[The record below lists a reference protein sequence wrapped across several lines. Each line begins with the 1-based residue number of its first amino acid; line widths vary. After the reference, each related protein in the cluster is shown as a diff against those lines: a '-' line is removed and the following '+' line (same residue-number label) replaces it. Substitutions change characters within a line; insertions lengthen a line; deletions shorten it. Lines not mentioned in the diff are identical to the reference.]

1 MRGLPLRL
9 GVLIVCVAPTVAAA
23 QGRTPRAI
31 VVRAV
36 EAMGGE
42 QAVRGIGATVVEFN
56 QATFALGQEETPE
69 SPARASVAYGSIT
82 TDYRADRRS
91 VSQEVR
97 PPAGNPAR
105 QRSIIVG
112 DAGMLEMADGRLVPA
127 PPGLVSQTQRTMRL
141 QPERLVLTALD
152 NVSSLRALPPRQ
164 WRGAMMDGVRLTG
177 RDTVSLYFDPMS
189 GLLTVSEVVTDDP
202 ILGDRRTV
210 TWYTRWQ
217 DAGAVKLPRQVDVE
231 VNGRL
236 QLHSTI
242 QSATVNA
249 PVDDTT
255 FAIPDSITARAQP
268 LPSGPPPVVVQ
279 LVELAPGI
287 WRAEGGS
294 HHSLVVEQPNQ
305 LVVVEAPLNSAR
317 SRAVLDTLRSRFPS
331 KRVGVVVSTHHHW
344 DHSGGIREYL
354 ASGIP
359 VVAHARNA
367 AFVRRIG
374 AARKTVAPDALTRRP
389 RQVAVRTVSDSLT
402 VGDGDGRLV
411 LYNLPSA
418 HAEGILAAYHPSSR
432 LLFTSDVLSPG
443 ATLAPAGSAELA
455 AMVRSLGIT
464 VDRFAGG
471 HGGVAPWADVE
482 RAAAAPRTD

>member
-1 MRGLPLRL
+1 MRRRL
-9 GVLIVCVAPTVAAA
+9 SWLVAFLLCAAPSVAAA
-23 QGRTPRAI
+23 QGRGPRAI

-42 QAVRGIGATVVEFN
+42 QAVRGIASTVVEFN

-69 SPARASVAYGSIT
+69 SPARAGLASGRIT
-82 TDYRADRRS
+82 IDHRGGRRA

-97 PPAGNPAR
+97 PAAGNPSR
-105 QRSIIVG
+105 QRSIVVG

-127 PPGLVSQTQRTMRL
+127 APGLVTQTQRTMRM

-152 NVSSLRALPPRQ
+152 SASSLRALPSRQ
-164 WRGAMMDGVRLTG
+164 WRGEIMDGVRLTG
-177 RDTVSLYFDPMS
+177 RDTVSLYFDRRS
-189 GLLTVSEVVTDDP
+189 GLLTVSEVVSDDP

-217 DAGAVKLPRQVDVE
+217 NAGPVKLPRQVDVE

-236 QLHSTI
+236 QVHSTI
-242 QSATVNA
+242 QNATVNG
-249 PVDDTT
+249 PLDDST

-268 LPSGPPPVVVQ
+268 LPSGPPSVVVQ
-279 LVELAPGI
+279 LVELAPDV

-294 HHSLVVEQPNQ
+294 HHSLVVEQANQ
-305 LVVVEAPLNSAR
+305 LVVVEAPLNSVR

-331 KRVGVVVSTHHHW
+331 KRVGMVVSTHHHW

-367 AFVRRIG
+367 AFIRRIG

-389 RQVAVRTVSDSLT
+389 RQVVVRSVNDSLT
-402 VGDGDGRLV
+402 VGEGDGRLV

-418 HAEGILAAYHPSSR
+418 HAEGILAAYHPRSR

-443 ATLAPAGSAELA
+443 TTLAPVGSAELVA
-455 AMVRSLGIT
+455 LVRSLGIT

-471 HGGVAPWADVE
+471 HGGVAPWAEVD
-482 RAAAAPRTD
+482 RAAAAPR

>member
-1 MRGLPLRL
+1 MRAQPLWL
-9 GVLIVCVAPTVAAA
+9 GVLILCVAPSVAAA
-23 QGRTPRAI
+23 QGRAPRAI

-42 QAVRGIGATVVEFN
+42 QAVRGINSTVVEFN

-69 SPARASVAYGSIT
+69 SPPRAGLAYGRIT
-82 TDYRADRRS
+82 SDYSGNRRAVAQD
-91 VSQEVR
+91 VR
-97 PPAGNPAR
+97 PPVGNPAR
-105 QRSIIVG
+105 QRNIVVG
-112 DAGMLEMADGRLVPA
+112 DAGMVEMADGRLTPA
-127 PPGLVSQTQRTMRL
+127 APGLVAQAQRTMRL
-141 QPERLVLTALD
+141 QPERLLLTALD
-152 NVSSLRALPPRQ
+152 NVPSLRALPARQ
-164 WRGAMMDGVRLTG
+164 WRGETMDGVRLAG
-177 RDTVSLYFDPMS
+177 RDTVSLYFDRSS

-202 ILGDRRTV
+202 ILGDRHTV

-217 DAGAVKLPRQVDVE
+217 NAGPVKLPRQVDVE

-236 QLHSTI
+236 QVHSTI
-242 QSATVNA
+242 QSATVNG
-249 PVDDTT
+249 PLDDAT

-268 LPSGPPPVVVQ
+268 LPSGPAPVIVQ
-279 LVELAPGI
+279 LAELAPGV

-294 HHSLVVEQPNQ
+294 HHSLVVEQANQ

-331 KRVGVVVSTHHHW
+331 KRVGLVVSTHHHW

-354 ASGIP
+354 AAGVP

-367 AFVRRIG
+367 AFIRRIG

-389 RQVAVRTVSDSLT
+389 RQPVIRTVSDSLR
-402 VGDGDGRLV
+402 VGEGDGRLV
-411 LYNLPSA
+411 LYHLPSA

-455 AMVRSLGIT
+455 AMVRSAGIT

-471 HGGVAPWADVE
+471 HGGVAPWADVD
-482 RAAAAPRTD
+482 RAAAAPR